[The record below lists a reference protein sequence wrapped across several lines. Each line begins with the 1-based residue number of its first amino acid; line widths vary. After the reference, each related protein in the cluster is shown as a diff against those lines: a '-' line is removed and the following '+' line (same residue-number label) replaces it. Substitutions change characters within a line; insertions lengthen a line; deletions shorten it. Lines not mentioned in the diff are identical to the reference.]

1 MRNFCHSLLLISLLP
16 LLVDLDAA
24 YLYVYSNPIVGQCE
38 KDADEL
44 KVVLFYVLCLNNKL

>member
-1 MRNFCHSLLLISLLP
+1 MRNFCHSLLLITLLP

-24 YLYVYSNPIVGQCE
+24 YLYVNSNPIVSQCE

-44 KVVLFYVLCLNNKL
+44 KVVLFYVLNNKL

>member
-1 MRNFCHSLLLISLLP
+1 MRNFCHSLLLITLLL

-24 YLYVYSNPIVGQCE
+24 YLYVYSNPIVGQCK

-44 KVVLFYVLCLNNKL
+44 KNKLFYVLCLHNKL